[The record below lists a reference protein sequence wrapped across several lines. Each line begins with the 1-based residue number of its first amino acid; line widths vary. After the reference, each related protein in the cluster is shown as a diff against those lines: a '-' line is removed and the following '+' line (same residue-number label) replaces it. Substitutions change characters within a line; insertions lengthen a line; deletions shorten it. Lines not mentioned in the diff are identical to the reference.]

1 MSSGEDH
8 TIPAGTNVILDIFHT
23 HRNPD
28 HFPDPDTFNPD
39 NFLPERTRE
48 RHPYAYLPFSAGPR
62 NCIGKCITFVILIS
76 IVSVN
81 FNFEKLVK
89 ETKFETAI

>member
-8 TIPAGTNVILDIFHT
+8 TIPAGTNVFLDIFHT

-28 HFPDPDTFNPD
+28 HFPDPYTFNPD

-62 NCIGKCITFVILIS
+62 NCIGKFITFVILIS

-81 FNFEKLVK
+81 FNFEKLVIENK
-89 ETKFETAI
+89 I